1 MKGVVYLAPIDY
13 VTGKFP
19 KVLNSMGMPT
29 NMDKICGRK
38 RTQKNNAGVA
48 LQTIAGIGKRSTP
61 VTAQEVQNRGAFA
74 AIAALCAQHRNNI
87 TSRQQDQAGF
97 KAQTEYKTFNAYLWN
112 VCKAE
117 YEASLEDD
125 EG

>member
-19 KVLNSMGMPT
+19 KVLNSLGMPT
-29 NMDKICGRK
+29 NMDKLCGRK

-61 VTAQEVQNRGAFA
+61 VTALEIQNRAAFS
-74 AIAALCAQHRNNI
+74 AISKLCMQHRNNI
-87 TSRQQDQAGF
+87 NKRQTDQAGF
-97 KAQTEYKTFNAYLWN
+97 KAQTEFKTFNAYLWN
-112 VCKAE
+112 VCKLE
-117 YEASLEDD
+117 YEAAQA